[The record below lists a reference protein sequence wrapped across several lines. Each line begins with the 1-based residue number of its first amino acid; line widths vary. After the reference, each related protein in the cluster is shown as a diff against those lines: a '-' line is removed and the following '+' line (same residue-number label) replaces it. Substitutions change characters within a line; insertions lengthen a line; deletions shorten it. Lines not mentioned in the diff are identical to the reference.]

1 MSVRLSEAGHGER
14 SGRTLKTA
22 VAVLQVLRMVEDR
35 PDGIAPDEVAL
46 ALEKS
51 QATASYLL
59 NSLCHVGYA
68 YQDPATG
75 RFMTARSEP
84 GGVSVGQSFLSVEEP
99 PPPPPERSGGPTLS
113 VPHDRLREAV
123 HELYGMTQHRS
134 YLATRDV
141 DGEAIHVQE
150 MRGRRSLPTVPG
162 LGATIRKEAHALAL
176 GKALLAQRSDAATAY
191 VQTHGLTKFT
201 PRTII
206 RRQDLADELEMVWR
220 VGYAIDREEFAAGIW
235 CLAVPIY
242 DTGGDVAAA
251 LGISLARGQIGESS
265 RAVLDALYRVAREV
279 ESDKEE
285 VSG

>member
-1 MSVRLSEAGHGER
+1 MSVRVSEATRER

-35 PDGIAPDEVAL
+35 PDGITPDEVAV
-46 ALEKS
+46 ALDKS
-51 QATASYLL
+51 QATANYLL
-59 NSLCHVGYA
+59 NSLCHEGYA

-75 RFMTARSEP
+75 RFMTARSDP
-84 GGVSVGQSFLSVEEP
+84 GGVSVGQSFLSVEDP
-99 PPPPPERSGGPTLS
+99 PPPPPERSNGGRSLS
-113 VPHDRLREAV
+113 LPPDRLREAV
-123 HELYGMTQHRS
+123 QELYGLTQHRS
-134 YLATRDV
+134 YLATPDF
-141 DGEAIHVQE
+141 DGEAILVQE

-191 VQTHGLTKFT
+191 VQNYGLTQFT
-201 PRTII
+201 HRTIV

-220 VGYAIDREEFAAGIW
+220 VGYAIDREEFAEGIW
-235 CLAVPIY
+235 CIAVPIY
-242 DTGGDVAAA
+242 DAGGEVAAS

-265 RAVLDALYRVAREV
+265 RAVLNALYRVAREV
-279 ESDKEE
+279 ESEKE